1 MSKKENEVLEKNS
14 ESELVYDGYHKI
26 EKITRKGEEKDVT
39 GEVIKKGNSVCG
51 LIYDTKIKK
60 YIFIED
66 YKLAANGVTL
76 EAINGLIEPGEKP
89 EQTIKR
95 LVTEKTGYKVDEST
109 FLTNFFL
116 DSNNSDEVCFLYLID
131 VSSHV
136 IDDLDFKEYKLVPI
150 ERFGLGGKLYPED
163 PVNLMKINLENK
175 KEKIKEPFQCVDVK
189 TLVSVMW
196 VENNNILKEMAELI
210 TNSKIRSL

>member
-1 MSKKENEVLEKNS
+1 MEKKEVLEEKKDFK
-14 ESELVYDGYHKI
+14 SELVYDGYHKI
-26 EKITRKGEEKDVT
+26 EKITRKSEEKKIT

-116 DSNNSDEVCFLYLID
+116 DSNNSDEICFLYLID